1 DATGRVADTS
11 KVTIRTDGQFDLQA
25 NNETVGEIIL
35 NGSAT
40 GAANRDTITGTGTL
54 TLGGNLTFNG
64 VGSNTAGI
72 ATNVALGAPS
82 RIIQVGNN
90 GINGDS
96 DLVIAGVVSGQTLR
110 KTDLGTLELTG
121 ASANTF
127 SGGLQ
132 IDDGA
137 VLLRK
142 TAGVNAIGGGNV
154 TVGDNLLGYD
164 SARLRWGAD
173 DQLPDATRITLNT
186 DGVIDLNGFSDTVGS
201 VAGSGHIMIG
211 TGQLVAGG
219 DNTSTTFSGILTRSE
234 GGVFT
239 KTGTGTLTLASGD
252 RNGGEFNY
260 GGEFN
265 LNAGTLVL
273 DDVNLTVDTL
283 RLTGDSI
290 LEFGGTSTLTV
301 GTLIIELTGGDI
313 LSIQGWD

>member
-219 DNTSTTFSGILTRSE
+219 DNTSSTFSGILTGPQE
-234 GGVFT
+234 GAFT
-239 KTGTGTLTLASGD
+239 ITGTPTRTRASGE
-252 RNGGEFNY
+252 RNGREVYFHVEFA
-260 GGEFN
+260 
-265 LNAGTLVL
+265 LTASTSVL
-273 DDVNLTVDTL
+273 YDVNHAVDTL
-283 RLTGDSI
+283 RPPRDTS
-290 LEFGGTSTLTV
+290 LEFGGPTTLTAHSP
-301 GTLIIELTGGDI
+301 TIELTGGDI
-313 LSIQGWD
+313 LRTPGW